1 VEVGGGHLEGFLAAD
16 NSGVRGG
23 LHAGLRL
30 SEKVEGFAQGWVD
43 QDLEW
48 GSIVGIRARW

>member
-1 VEVGGGHLEGFLAAD
+1 MEVGGGHLEGFLAAD